1 MFCNQAAKFR
11 MLGFS
16 TPLWPNS
23 CPKYLKALKASTF
36 GISFSLIVKLTLIL
50 EYQGDLY
57 ITVRCD
63 DEVVGERHDGIAL
76 AVG

>member
-1 MFCNQAAKFR
+1 
-11 MLGFS
+11 
-16 TPLWPNS
+16 
-23 CPKYLKALKASTF
+23 
-36 GISFSLIVKLTLIL
+36 LTLIL